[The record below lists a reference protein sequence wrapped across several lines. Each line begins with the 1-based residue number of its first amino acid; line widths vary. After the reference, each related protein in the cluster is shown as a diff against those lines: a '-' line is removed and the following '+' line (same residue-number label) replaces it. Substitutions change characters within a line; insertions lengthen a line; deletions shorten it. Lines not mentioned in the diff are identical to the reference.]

1 MTIRL
6 ALPLTLAALLSAC
19 ATAPAPAPRA
29 GATVP
34 AAFTEAPNTPGEPVA
49 EFWRGFG
56 DAELDALIAQAI
68 AANHDLRIAT
78 ARVAEARALAQGSEG
93 LGRPS
98 LDATAGANRMRERG
112 DNDQARSVNTF
123 SAGLA
128 TKWEI
133 DLFGR
138 IASEQRVA
146 TATLAATE
154 AQQRAVQVSVAAEV
168 ARNYF
173 ELRGLQ
179 EQLRVVRLDLGTQR
193 EALKLVQARLDA
205 GRATA
210 LDTERAKAFVE
221 GTAASV
227 PALETALARTRMRLA
242 VLVGASPSALDARLA
257 EQKPLPG
264 LPATA
269 LGAIGSPETLIARR
283 PDVAAAEA
291 QLRAAEARTGSARA
305 ALYPSLTLSGTLGLN
320 AGRIGDL
327 GDSASFAYNLGAS
340 LLWSLIDNGQRRSQ
354 VAAADARRDTA
365 LAQFDQTVLTALEE
379 TEGALV
385 AFSRTQ
391 QRTEHLFAAA
401 QAAEGAAT
409 IARARFEAGTIDF
422 LVLLDAERELLQA
435 RDRLAQ
441 AQTAAAT
448 GLVAVYRSLAGGWR

>member
-1 MTIRL
+1 MSRT
-6 ALPLTLAALLSAC
+6 ALPLMLAASLAAC
-19 ATAPAPAPRA
+19 ATAPAPAPRTIA
-29 GATVP
+29 AP
-34 AAFTEAPNTPGEPVA
+34 AAFAQATATAAEPVA
-49 EFWRGFG
+49 EFWRAFG
-56 DAELDALIAQAI
+56 DAELDALIRDAL
-68 AANHDLRIAT
+68 AANTELRIAA
-78 ARVAEARALAQGSEG
+78 ARVAEARALAQGTEG

-98 LDATAGANRMRERG
+98 LDATVGANRIRERDSDG
-112 DNDQARSVNTF
+112 NADTF
-123 SAGLA
+123 NAVGVGLA
-128 TKWEI
+128 AKWEI

-138 IASEQRVA
+138 IAGEQRA
-146 TATLAATE
+146 ASANLLATE
-154 AQQRAVQVSVAAEV
+154 ALQRAAQVSVAAEV

-179 EQLRVVRLDLGTQR
+179 EQLRVTRLDLGTQR
-193 EALKLVQARLDA
+193 EALKLVQARLDV
-205 GRATA
+205 GRGTA
-210 LDTERAKAFVE
+210 LDTERATVLVE
-221 GTAASV
+221 GTAAGV

-242 VLVGASPSALDARLA
+242 VLTGTGPATLDARLA

-264 LPATA
+264 LPATPLA
-269 LGAIGSPETLIARR
+269 AIGSPQTLLARR

-320 AGRIGDL
+320 AGRVGDL

-340 LLWSLIDNGQRRSQ
+340 LLWSLIDHGQRRSQ
-354 VAAADARRDTA
+354 VAAADARRDAA
-365 LAQFDQTVLTALEE
+365 LAQFDQAVLAALEE

-385 AFSRTQ
+385 AFTRAQ

-401 QAAEGAAT
+401 QAAEGAAK

-422 LVLLDAERELLQA
+422 LALLDAERELLLA

-441 AQTAAAT
+441 GQTAAAT